1 MGISA
6 RLLAGLA
13 GATLLMTSLT
23 APAEVIFDDDK
34 VRVRELRFK
43 PGDMGP
49 DIVRPFRVIRVLEGG
64 TMRRT
69 YRDGRRDDVQYK
81 AGQTKVY
88 EREGPFAIQN
98 VGPTDIVLFVVSLK

>member
-23 APAEVIFDDDK
+23 APAEVIFEDNK
-34 VRVRELRFK
+34 VLVRELRFK

-49 DIVRPFRVIRVLEGG
+49 DVVRPEERHLAERFGAAYDAYRQR
-64 TMRRT
+64 TRRW
-69 YRDGRRDDVQYK
+69 
-81 AGQTKVY
+81 
-88 EREGPFAIQN
+88 
-98 VGPTDIVLFVVSLK
+98 L